1 MLDPLFETELGDV
14 RITITEAGAQGMKLD
29 FDLLDLSRRARQE
42 LSDNASLE
50 FTPIKGTVT
59 LTAGNLATEDLVY
72 LLHGE
77 GVETGIDLDAL
88 IECAQ
93 WLSEQLGK
101 ELPGQVYKAGTFEP
115 VAG

>member
-14 RITITEAGAQGMKLD
+14 RITITEAGAQGMKLA

-59 LTAGNLATEDLVY
+59 LTAGNLATVEEMVSKLR
-72 LLHGE
+72 LLADAMERLSKGPE
-77 GVETGIDLDAL
+77 G
-88 IECAQ
+88 
-93 WLSEQLGK
+93 K
-101 ELPGQVYKAGTFEP
+101 
-115 VAG
+115 